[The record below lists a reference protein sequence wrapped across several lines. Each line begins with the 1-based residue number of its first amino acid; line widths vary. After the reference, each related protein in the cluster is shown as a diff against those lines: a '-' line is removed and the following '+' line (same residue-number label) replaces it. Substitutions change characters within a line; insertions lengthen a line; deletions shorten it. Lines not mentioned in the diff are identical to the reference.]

1 MAIREIASGLKFPE
15 GPIAMDDGSVIVV
28 EIQRGTLTR
37 VKPDGKLQ
45 VLAKLGGGPNGAAIG
60 PDGAVY
66 VCNNGGSKHV
76 ERNGILVPAATA
88 DDYTTG
94 RIERVDLKTG
104 KIERL
109 YDRVGDFPLRGPN
122 DLVFDKSGGF
132 WFTDYGKD
140 SKRFRDKSGIYY
152 ARPDGSSAREVT
164 FGSSGYNGVGLSP
177 DEKVVYAAETS
188 TGRLWAFDI
197 TGPGGEIKRERKW
210 LPGRIVTT
218 MPGRPHIQY
227 FDSLAVTASGRVCV
241 ATLLDAPCITS
252 IALDGTFEQIP
263 TGDIYTTNI
272 CVGGKDMRDAFITLS
287 GAGKLGKMRWKEPG
301 LRLNFNA

>member
-1 MAIREIASGLKFPE
+1 MTAGIEIVAEGLRFPE
-15 GPIAMDDGSVIVV
+15 GPIAMDDGSVILV
-28 EIQRGTLTR
+28 EIARGTLTR
-37 VKPDGKLQ
+37 CWNGKTEII
-45 VLAKLGGGPNGAAIG
+45 ANIGGGPNGAAIG

-76 ERNGILVPAATA
+76 ERNGVLIPAATA

-94 RIERVDLKTG
+94 RIERVDLRTG
-104 KIERL
+104 KVERL
-109 YDRVGDFPLRGPN
+109 YDKVGDNSLRGPN

-140 SKRFRDKSGIYY
+140 SKRVRDKSGIYY
-152 ARPDGSSAREVT
+152 AKPDGSSVVEVT
-164 FGSSGYNGVGLSP
+164 FGSSGYNGIGLSP

-210 LPGRIVTT
+210 LPGRVVAT
-218 MPGRPHIQY
+218 MPGRPNIQY

-241 ATLLDAPCITS
+241 ATLLDPCITS
-252 IALDGTFEQIP
+252 IAPDGTFEQVP

-272 CVGGKDMRDAFITLS
+272 CFGGKDMRDAFITLS
-287 GAGKLGKMRWKEPG
+287 GTGKLGKMRWKEPG